1 MIPNL
6 QVGQKL
12 TLVWIDDMMALTHR
26 QEIEVRSVSEPIKV
40 GYEGRNTRV
49 GTYRVRGKRKD
60 FFLDLKPDALVFD
73 GWDIPFKADTEDSS
87 CFSGNACF
95 NLVGDPAV
103 IREWIETKQLNTSVG
118 DHARAK
124 ILVWPA
130 KERDSLTIGEGTLLY
145 PEIDTHHVVINR
157 IKEKLVS

>member
-12 TLVWIDDMMALTHR
+12 TLVWIDDVMALTHR
-26 QEIEVRSVSEPIKV
+26 QEIEVRSVIEPIKV

-60 FFLDLKPDALVFD
+60 FFLDLKPDTLVFD
-73 GWDIPFKADTEDSS
+73 GWDVPFKADTEGSG

-157 IKEKLVS
+157 IKEKLVG

>member
-26 QEIEVRSVSEPIKV
+26 QEIEVRSVIEPIKV
-40 GYEGRNTRV
+40 GYEGKNTRV
-49 GTYRVRGKRKD
+49 GTYRVRGKRKE
-60 FFLDLKPDALVFD
+60 FFLDLKLDTLVFD
-73 GWDIPFKADTEDSS
+73 CWDVPFKADTEDSS

-103 IREWIETKQLNTSVG
+103 IREWVDTRQLNSGVG
-118 DHARAK
+118 DQAKAK

-145 PEIDTHHVVINR
+145 PEIDTHHAVINR
-157 IKEKLVS
+157 IKEKLMS

>member
-12 TLVWIDDMMALTHR
+12 TLVWIDDVMALTHR
-26 QEIEVRSVSEPIKV
+26 QEIEVRSVIEPIKV

-60 FFLDLKPDALVFD
+60 FFFDLKPDTLVFD
-73 GWDIPFKADTEDSS
+73 GWDVPFKADTEDSS

-103 IREWIETKQLNTSVG
+103 IREWLETKQLNTSVG
-118 DHARAK
+118 DQAKAK

-145 PEIDTHHVVINR
+145 PEIDTHHAVINR

>member
-6 QVGQKL
+6 RVGQKL
-12 TLVWIDDMMALTHR
+12 TLIWIDDMMALTHR
-26 QEIEVRSVSEPIKV
+26 QEIEVRSVIEPIKV

-49 GTYRVRGKRKD
+49 GTYRVRGKRKE
-60 FFLDLKPDALVFD
+60 FFLDLKPDTLVFD
-73 GWDIPFKADTEDSS
+73 GWEVPFKADTEGSG
-87 CFSGNACF
+87 CISGNACF

-103 IREWIETKQLNTSVG
+103 IREWIETRQLNTSVG
-118 DHARAK
+118 DQAKAK

-145 PEIDTHHVVINR
+145 PEIDTGHAVINR

>member
-26 QEIEVRSVSEPIKV
+26 QEIEIRSVIEPVKV
-40 GYEGRNTRV
+40 GYEGRNTRL
-49 GTYRVRGKRKD
+49 GTYRVRGKRQD
-60 FFLDLKPDALVFD
+60 YFLDLKPDTLVFD
-73 GWDIPFKADTEDSS
+73 DWDVPFKADTEDSS

-103 IREWIETKQLNTSVG
+103 IREWVETRQLNSSVG
-118 DHARAK
+118 EQARAK
-124 ILVWPA
+124 ILVWP
-130 KERDSLTIGEGTLLY
+130 KERDSLHMGEGTLLY
-145 PEIDTHHVVINR
+145 PEIETGHAVINR
-157 IKEKLVS
+157 IKEKLVG